1 VHGSKLTCAAA
12 FPTTNDMGTT
22 DMKCRA
28 CWTDK
33 AYIRDVSGWRGVLH
47 SWLGMVPLKCHHCY
61 HKFSVSW
68 FSTIGKRLTPPAI
81 APRSTAATAAADLP
95 SKTEPV
101 RKQMRSAA

>member
-1 VHGSKLTCAAA
+1 
-12 FPTTNDMGTT
+12 MGTK

-33 AYIRDVSGWRGVLH
+33 AYIRDVSGWRGTLH
-47 SWLGMVPLKCHHCY
+47 RWLGMVPLKCHHCY
-61 HKFSVSW
+61 HKFSVPW

-81 APRSTAATAAADLP
+81 VTRPVPVTAAGDKASVGDTR

-101 RKQMRSAA
+101 GKALRRAA